1 MTKLKTYEAFRDSG
15 VLPYLTEK
23 GEDIAEERFQNVL
36 SVKQDQAW
44 AEIQSIYR
52 VQDLDLNEF
61 LTWQFIVHAT
71 DYFDAE
77 HRKDDSDGTYT
88 NPVTA
93 NVKDSMGNP
102 MPARLESA
110 MNAHLVKWSP
120 ENLENLFNNFTY
132 FTVDKNSKEEEY
144 FNKARAPLKLEV
156 KRRHL
161 TKFYIAKTSVAPD
174 RVAERPIMN
183 VQNIDDFKYLSWDR
197 LYELSTDTRQSKDG
211 ELRRQP
217 HPDTVKILQSME
229 KNKATK

>member
-1 MTKLKTYEAFRDSG
+1 MTKLKTFEAFRDGG

-23 GEDIAEERFQNVL
+23 GEDIAEERFQQVL
-36 SVKQDQAW
+36 SVKQDGAW
-44 AEIQSIYR
+44 VEIQSIYR

-88 NPVTA
+88 HPVTA
-93 NVKDSMGNP
+93 NVKDTMGNV

-120 ENLENLFNNFTY
+120 ENLEDLFNNFVY
-132 FTVDKNSKEEEY
+132 FKVDKSTEEEY
-144 FNKARAPLKLEV
+144 FKRPRAPLVLPV
-156 KRRHL
+156 RRRHL

-183 VQNIDDFKYLSWDR
+183 VPHIDDFKYLSWER

-211 ELRRQP
+211 ELRRTP
-217 HPDTVKILQSME
+217 HPDTVKLLESMQS
-229 KNKATK
+229 KTKK